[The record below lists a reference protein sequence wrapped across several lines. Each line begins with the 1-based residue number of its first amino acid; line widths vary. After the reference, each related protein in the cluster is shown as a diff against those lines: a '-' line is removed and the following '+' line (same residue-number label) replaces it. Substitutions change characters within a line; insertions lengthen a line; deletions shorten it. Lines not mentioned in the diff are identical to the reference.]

1 MLAVGVLVPWSNT
14 NVAAQT
20 RTPNECVKDG
30 KAVGQCMQIDLATN
44 KVIDTH
50 YLNVSGGDCVDQFDN
65 DRSLLDLNLGGAEN
79 CPTYGADDER

>member
-1 MLAVGVLVPWSNT
+1 MLAVGVLVPWSNI

-20 RTPNECVKDG
+20 SFECMKDG
-30 KAVGQCMQIDLATN
+30 KAVGQCMQIDENTN

-50 YLNVSGGDCVDQFDN
+50 YLNVRGGDCVDQFDN

-79 CPTYGADDER
+79 CATGGGAADER